1 MLGVVETVG
10 PLADF
15 FSVVDKKY
23 RVYAKKSTSRRF
35 DLGLTSLEQR
45 LEKTGIG
52 RTARR
57 TGEAGGGPSGP
68 LQEGDPILLSKY
80 APPRVPVNEATKIL
94 QIRRPTS

>member
-23 RVYAKKSTSRRF
+23 RVYAKKTTSRRF

-45 LEKTGIG
+45 LEKIGIS

-57 TGEAGGGPSGP
+57 TGEAGGGPSD
-68 LQEGDPILLSKY
+68 LFQEGDRILLSKY
-80 APPRVPVNEATKIL
+80 APAGLLVNEAPQIL
-94 QIRRPTS
+94 QFPGHT